1 MIPEYFFCFNFLRK
15 LLERERARGERGGRR
30 YLCKALYCRE
40 RERAVVRAN
49 VHLTCL
55 ERNSSWQGHERER
68 AWSSWTIRQYSN
80 IHRPCSFVFVIVFA
94 DLIRGCFV
102 LENLVA
108 EAKTCRNVFEF
119 QESWE
124 LYIRNKSVGIE
135 SKFNAF
141 RFVSIRVSRTLNRPN
156 SKNLQTLVR
165 WFVWSIDVCWI
176 LVLVTGAWRQA

>member
-1 MIPEYFFCFNFLRK
+1 M
-15 LLERERARGERGGRR
+15 
-30 YLCKALYCRE
+30 
-40 RERAVVRAN
+40 
-49 VHLTCL
+49 
-55 ERNSSWQGHERER
+55 
-68 AWSSWTIRQYSN
+68 
-80 IHRPCSFVFVIVFA
+80 IVFA

-108 EAKTCRNVFEF
+108 EAKTCRNVFVF

-176 LVLVTGAWRQA
+176 LVVVTGAWRQA